1 VDAALI
7 SVATLAATVLP
18 YRPPA
23 MHRLHVAPTAARS
36 YDDGMD
42 TGPVVLFDGV
52 CNLCDASVQF
62 VIKRDPQGRF
72 RFASFQGDRGARMA
86 REHGVDPEALDS
98 MVLIEG
104 SRVYRKSSAA
114 LRVARRLRF
123 PWPLLYAFI
132 VVPPFIRNPVY
143 DFIGRRRYRWFGRK
157 EACWV
162 PDAALR
168 ARFLDQ

>member
-1 VDAALI
+1 MARLPRTGRP
-7 SVATLAATVLP
+7 VAHAGGG
-18 YRPPA
+18 
-23 MHRLHVAPTAARS
+23 S
-36 YDDGMD
+36 YDDSMD
-42 TGPVVLFDGV
+42 TERTVLFDGV

-62 VIKRDPQGRF
+62 VIRRDPGAVF
-72 RFASFQGDRGARMA
+72 RFASFQGDAGERIARD
-86 REHGVDPEALDS
+86 HGIDPEVLDS

-104 SRVYRKSSAA
+104 GRVHRKSSAA

-123 PWPLLYAFI
+123 PWPILYAMI
-132 VVPPFIRNPVY
+132 VVPPFIRDSVY

-162 PDAALR
+162 PDASLR